1 MASESKPV
9 ASYALAAA
17 SVALLAAFILSVLMI
32 DKLHPTTLGSVAI
45 SALPVTAFTWF
56 IVTAVRDIRQ
66 LDELQRR
73 IQLEALAVAYPSAI
87 LLVFAVG
94 FLERAGIVFPG
105 FTNLRDVWP
114 LTILP
119 YWVGMAIA
127 TRRYR

>member
-1 MASESKPV
+1 M
-9 ASYALAAA
+9 
-17 SVALLAAFILSVLMI
+17 
-32 DKLHPTTLGSVAI
+32 
-45 SALPVTAFTWF
+45 
-56 IVTAVRDIRQ
+56 TAVRDIRQ

-73 IQLEALAVAYPSAI
+73 IELEALAVAYPSAI

-94 FLERAGIVFPG
+94 FLERAGIVSPG

>member
-1 MASESKPV
+1 MR
-9 ASYALAAA
+9 ALAAA
-17 SVALLAAFILSVLMI
+17 SVTLLAAFILSVLII
-32 DKLHPTTLGSVAI
+32 DKLHPTTPGSVAI
-45 SALPVTAFTWF
+45 AALPVAAFTWF
-56 IVTAVRDIRQ
+56 IVTVVRDIRK

-119 YWVGMAIA
+119 YWVGMALA

>member
-1 MASESKPV
+1 MR
-9 ASYALAAA
+9 ALAAA
-17 SVALLAAFILSVLMI
+17 SVALLAAFVLSVLMI
-32 DKLHPTTLGSVAI
+32 DKLHPTAWGSVAI
-45 SALPVTAFTWF
+45 AALPVAAFTWF
-56 IVTAVRDIRQ
+56 IVAFVRHIRK

-119 YWVGMAIA
+119 YWVGLAVA

>member
-1 MASESKPV
+1 MPV
-9 ASYALAAA
+9 LVAAT
-17 SVALLAAFILSVLMI
+17 VALLAAFILSVLMI
-32 DKLHPTTLGSVAI
+32 DKLHPSTLGSVAI

-56 IVTAVRDIRQ
+56 IVTVVRDIRQ

-73 IQLEALAVAYPSAI
+73 IQLEALAVAYPSAV
-87 LLVFAVG
+87 LLVFALG

>member
-1 MASESKPV
+1 MRAI
-9 ASYALAAA
+9 AAA
-17 SVALLAAFILSVLMI
+17 SVTMLAAFILSVLMI
-32 DKLHPTTLGSVAI
+32 DKLHPTAWGSVAI
-45 SALPVTAFTWF
+45 SALPVIAFTWF
-56 IVTAVRDIRQ
+56 IVTVVRDIRR

-114 LTILP
+114 LTVLP
-119 YWVGMAIA
+119 YWVGMALA